1 VNCVKQPVLSV
12 VLPVL
17 NAASTLG
24 QQLEALARQA
34 HDGEWEVVVADNGS
48 TDGSPELA
56 AAWQDQL
63 PALRVI
69 DTSARRGAAAS
80 RNAAA
85 RVARGDV
92 LAFCDADDV
101 VQPGWIDA
109 HAAAARAHDL
119 AAGAIFHFSDK
130 GPVAPFRRQPSTEA
144 SWVLD
149 FMPFADS
156 ANLMVVREA
165 FEAVGGFSEDLD
177 RSSDVDLSWRLQL
190 AGYKL
195 HFEPGAV
202 VAKRDKAHLAEIWRQ
217 EVAWGAADVE
227 LYLRFR
233 DHGLRRSSLLTT
245 ARSKIS
251 RVSSRPEVAA
261 FENRRRWI
269 AHIAHEWGRAKQSA
283 RRRALFL

>member
-1 VNCVKQPVLSV
+1 MKQPVLSV
-12 VLPVL
+12 IVPVL

-24 QQLEALARQA
+24 EQLEALARQG
-34 HDGEWEVVVADNGS
+34 HDGAWEVVVADNGS

-56 AAWQDQL
+56 AAWQDKL

-69 DTSARRGAAAS
+69 DASARGGAGAS
-80 RNAAA
+80 RNAAT
-85 RVARGDV
+85 RVAQGDV
-92 LAFCDADDV
+92 FAFCDADDI
-101 VQPGWIDA
+101 VQPGWVEA
-109 HAAAARAHDL
+109 HAAAARLHDL
-119 AAGAIFHFSDK
+119 AAGSIFHFSDK

-156 ANLMVVREA
+156 ANLMVTREA

-177 RSSDVDLSWRLQL
+177 RSGDVDLSWRLQL
-190 AGYKL
+190 AGHKL
-195 HFEPGAV
+195 HFEPAAV
-202 VAKRDKAHLAEIWRQ
+202 VAKRDKAHLEEIWRQ
-217 EVAWGAADVE
+217 EAAWGAADVE
-227 LYLRFR
+227 LFLRFR
-233 DHGLRRSSLLTT
+233 DHGLPRSSPLTT
-245 ARSKIS
+245 VGSKIR

-283 RRRALFL
+283 RRRTLFL